1 MNPPSQKQIRTV
13 ALASLLGATIEWYD
27 FFLYGVVAGIVF
39 NKLYFPTDDPFIGT
53 LLAYSTFAIGYLAR
67 PFGAFVFGHFGDKI
81 GRKSMLV
88 LTMLIMGIA
97 TIGIGLVPT
106 YAQIGIA
113 APVILQTFRLMQG
126 LGLGGEWG
134 GSVLM
139 TYEYASKRQ
148 RAFYASIPQMGLATG
163 LCLSS
168 GVVALLSASLSD
180 QQFLEWGWR
189 VAFLISVVL
198 VGVALY
204 IRLHILETPDFQ
216 KAKDSGK
223 TADKTLPIVKV
234 CRNHPGNIALGVG
247 ARWIDGV
254 FFNVLAVFVISY
266 LVQYISIERT
276 QALTIVMIAAL
287 LMCPFILI
295 AGRLADRYGRGMV
308 YGVSSLL
315 CGLSIFPSFWLME
328 GSGGSLFLIAL
339 AIIIPISVF
348 YAGVFGPEA
357 APVLRPLPAG
367 RALHR
372 HLHRLPVPR
381 LPGGGHRARPV
392 HLPHQLERRR
402 SPVCLPLHP
411 ARGRDQRP
419 LGLRHPAQEHR
430 RPAQARRRRR
440 AYLDASGTASW
451 KSCNY
456 RTCTCA
462 ATASSPSARW
472 TRPPACARRRPIC
485 MP

>member
-1 MNPPSQKQIRTV
+1 M
-13 ALASLLGATIEWYD
+13 
-27 FFLYGVVAGIVF
+27 
-39 NKLYFPTDDPFIGT
+39 
-53 LLAYSTFAIGYLAR
+53 
-67 PFGAFVFGHFGDKI
+67 
-81 GRKSMLV
+81 
-88 LTMLIMGIA
+88 
-97 TIGIGLVPT
+97 
-106 YAQIGIA
+106 
-113 APVILQTFRLMQG
+113 
-126 LGLGGEWG
+126 
-134 GSVLM
+134 
-139 TYEYASKRQ
+139 
-148 RAFYASIPQMGLATG
+148 
-163 LCLSS
+163 
-168 GVVALLSASLSD
+168 VALLSASLTD
-180 QQFLEWGWR
+180 QQFLKWGWR
-189 VAFLISVVL
+189 IAFLISVVL

-357 APVLRPLPAG
+357 TRFSDLFPPDVRYTGISIVYQFPGFLVAGIVPGLCTFLINWNEGDPLY
-367 RALHR
+367 
-372 HLHRLPVPR
+372 
-381 LPGGGHRARPV
+381 
-392 HLPHQLERRR
+392 
-402 SPVCLPLHP
+402 VCLFTLL
-411 ARGRDQRP
+411 AAVTSALSAFAIQRKSIA
-419 LGLRHPAQEHR
+419 AQRKHGDDAEH
-430 RPAQARRRRR
+430 
-440 AYLDASGTASW
+440 
-451 KSCNY
+451 
-456 RTCTCA
+456 
-462 ATASSPSARW
+462 
-472 TRPPACARRRPIC
+472 I
-485 MP
+485 